1 MMMENVRRFYF
12 LLFFFQIDFS
22 VQKRKEFLSNLLMS
36 VQTAEEI
43 NSSSST
49 PVLSKVQQAPSTEH
63 IANGQENASNDEK
76 STENPS
82 TESNS
87 TNVKNGDESAEV
99 HVNGNA
105 EKAAEVVP
113 TNAEET
119 KTTVPEAEVKDS
131 GEPAVS
137 NSAESAKEEL
147 KSSVSAENATT
158 TDENV
163 SATSTTAETTESAT
177 PEKKTRVS
185 FRKIDFFFSS
195 IQLVLDTTW

>member
-1 MMMENVRRFYF
+1 
-12 LLFFFQIDFS
+12 
-22 VQKRKEFLSNLLMS
+22 MS

-49 PVLSKVQQAPSTEH
+49 PVLSKVQQAASTEH

-76 STENPS
+76 S

-105 EKAAEVVP
+105 EKAAEAAAVS

-119 KTTVPEAEVKDS
+119 KTTVPEDEVKDS

-137 NSAESAKEEL
+137 NSAEAAKEEL
-147 KSSVSAENATT
+147 KSSASAENATT

-185 FRKIDFFFSS
+185 FRKNRLFLLIDS
-195 IQLVLDTTW
+195 IRFRRHVVKRKLQLL